1 MKYAI
6 LIYRDEA
13 KFAALSEAE
22 VQEMR
27 GAYVSYVQAL
37 RDVGA
42 YVAGEPLEP
51 TSTGATVQIR
61 DGKQTVQDGPYA
73 ELKEQLAG
81 FILIDVADFDK
92 AVEWSARC
100 PGASFG
106 TLEVRPVMPM
116 DH

>member
-13 KFAALSEAE
+13 KFAALTPAE

-37 RDVGA
+37 REVGA
-42 YVAGEPLEP
+42 YLGGEPLEA
-51 TSTGATVQIR
+51 TSTGATVQVR
-61 DGKQTVQDGPYA
+61 DGRRTVQDGPYA

-81 FILIDVADFDK
+81 FILIDVADFDQ
-92 AVEWSARC
+92 ALEWTARC
-100 PGASFG
+100 PGAAFG